1 MKVKFRRKLEFFY
14 VWFKHV
20 VLKVKL
26 PLDAIELVEK
36 HFKATKSEKKL
47 IQKIKKI
54 NLKQQEQ

>member
-1 MKVKFRRKLEFFY
+1 MKVKLIRKLQFIY

-47 IQKIKKI
+47 IKKIKKI
-54 NLKQQEQ
+54 NL